1 MPQIKVLPIE
11 LRNKI
16 AAGEVIERPAS
27 VVKELIENS
36 IDAGSTEIKIEILQ
50 GGKGLIKVNDN
61 GLGMDRED
69 ALLSIQPH
77 ATSKLKN
84 EADLFNITTM
94 GFRGEA
100 LPSIASVSR
109 MKLTTGLRDSHPGTS
124 IEVTGGEVM
133 GAKDSPSHGTSIE
146 MRDLFFNTPARKK
159 FLKSDNTETVH
170 IIDIVT
176 KEALSH
182 HNIGFRLSADNNE
195 TIALP
200 VASGVRERLMQ
211 IYGSEFVQGL
221 FETES
226 VQRDLKVT
234 AFISKDTNF
243 RNSRTHQFIFI
254 NRRPVKDQSVSH
266 AVYKAYEGL
275 LPQDKHPVFFI
286 FIEINARKI
295 DFNVHPT
302 KREVRFEDK
311 EEVYRFI
318 RETLRERLSDERI
331 RFTKPFSEPGFRT
344 ADNIAFN
351 SGIPPVYNSDYSH
364 AAAVSENLELMYQA
378 PLPFI
383 YLGET
388 FIATAGRGGLTLIDH
403 HAAHE
408 RILYESFLK
417 GTGLNSSRLLFPQ
430 QVKLSPKEYK
440 LILDNTEILNE
451 MGIEVD
457 DFGHNCLVIR
467 SLPDALKGSD
477 IRGILSDVAS
487 SISEGR
493 APDRPIKEAI
503 AARIACHSSV
513 RGRDILNQSE
523 LGALISDLEKTGN
536 PDQCPHGR
544 PTRIFYSL
552 EDLKKIFK
560 RK

>member
-109 MKLTTGLRDSHPGTS
+109 MKLTSGPRDSHLGTS

-133 GAKDSPSHGTSIE
+133 GVKDSPSHGTSIE
-146 MRDLFFNTPARKK
+146 IRDLFFNTPARKK

-200 VASGVRERLMQ
+200 VASSVRERLMQ

-226 VQRDLKVT
+226 GQRDLKVT

-286 FIEINARKI
+286 FIEINAKKI

-318 RETLRERLSDERI
+318 RETLRERLRDERI
-331 RFTKPFSEPGFRT
+331 RFTKPFSEPDFRT
-344 ADNIAFN
+344 AENIAFN
-351 SGIPPVYNSDYSH
+351 RVMPPAYNPDYSH
-364 AAAVSENLELMYQA
+364 VAVSENLELMYQT

-388 FIATAGRGGLTLIDH
+388 FIATAGRGGLMLIDH

-430 QVKLSPKEYK
+430 QAKLSPKEYK

-457 DFGHNCLVIR
+457 DFGHNSLVIR